1 MGSRSLSMVLY
12 DALGRAATTVANPVL
27 PVVAMTRIGRGLSER
42 LGELPDAVRALVG
55 RQPLWVH
62 AASVGEVLA
71 CGPLVDGLRASR
83 PQRPILITTTS
94 LTGRETARKLSG
106 VDAAMLMPFDLRRLI
121 AQTLAALRPAGLV
134 IVETEIWPG
143 LLHAARDAGIGAI
156 VVSGRISERAAR
168 RYSLIRP
175 LVRDTLRC
183 VAAFGM
189 QTQADAERVIA
200 LGAPVE
206 RVRVTGSLKY
216 ARLLPRLTTPHAL
229 PGVDG
234 RPLLIAASTQPG
246 EEEIVVDAC
255 SAIWATHPDCL
266 LVLAPRRPERFDEAD
281 ELLRRRGVRR
291 QRRSSL
297 GAGVD
302 RQTQVVLLDSVGE
315 LPALLG
321 AALAVFVGGT
331 IAPLGGH
338 NVLEPAAAGSAVCFG
353 PHTENVAEAAA
364 SLLAAGGAALVRD
377 SGELRSLWQQ
387 LLADPDAAYA
397 MGARAR
403 QVVEAREQVLAD
415 TVALVERALP

>member
-1 MGSRSLSMVLY
+1 
-12 DALGRAATTVANPVL
+12 
-27 PVVAMTRIGRGLSER
+27 
-42 LGELPDAVRALVG
+42 
-55 RQPLWVH
+55 
-62 AASVGEVLA
+62 
-71 CGPLVDGLRASR
+71 
-83 PQRPILITTTS
+83 
-94 LTGRETARKLSG
+94 
-106 VDAAMLMPFDLRRLI
+106 MLLPFDLRSLM
-121 AQTLAALRPAGLV
+121 AQTLAELHPAGLV

-143 LLHAARDAGIGAI
+143 LLHAASDAGIGAV

-175 LVRDTLRC
+175 LLRDTLRC
-183 VAAFGM
+183 VTAFGM

-216 ARLLPRLTTPHAL
+216 ARLLPRLKKPHAL

-246 EEEIVVDAC
+246 EEEIVVEAC
-255 SAIWATHPDCL
+255 SAIWASYPDCL
-266 LVLAPRRPERFDEAD
+266 LVLAPRRPERFDEAG
-281 ELLRRRGVRR
+281 ELLRRRGLRH

-297 GAGVD
+297 GVGVD

-321 AALAVFVGGT
+321 AARAVFVGGT

-364 SLLAAGGAALVRD
+364 SLIAAGGAALVRD
-377 SGELRSLWQQ
+377 AAELRSLWQQ

-415 TVALVERALP
+415 TVALVERALS